1 MEAKVVSSAGHSN
14 RISKD
19 HYKKVQSSLS
29 KQRVHH
35 AINESIC
42 GISKEINH
50 LVSKS
55 IIYTKTSSIHTKQH
69 FTGNSA
75 AVESNF

>member
-1 MEAKVVSSAGHSN
+1 MEAKVVSSVDRSN

-19 HYKKVQSSLS
+19 HYKRVQSSLS
-29 KQRVHH
+29 KKRVHH
-35 AINESIC
+35 AINESIF

-55 IIYTKTSSIHTKQH
+55 IIDIELHVAKKCLRKVQNVDNI
-69 FTGNSA
+69 
-75 AVESNF
+75 